1 MLISTSRRWRH
12 RSSQFD
18 PAAVTHAVDV
28 SRTAAV
34 RRGTSTSVGSRED
47 GKMKQGRRVASRDKI
62 SSRRGTSGFA
72 VAAPSVGDDF
82 PCDDFALDDLPVRD
96 VSEDQQEPQPAPHV
110 RTKGATRPVHPLNE
124 GITGRGGEGVATAP
138 AYIEKQT
145 STSALG
151 QEPTLEPG
159 APTPQV
165 DTDHPKQ
172 PVQGCLPGLEP
183 DKDTGFDSSPM
194 ERQALRS
201 RGRRAPA
208 RDKRSK
214 ATQMELWPDDPTSI
228 ARAEPFPPN
237 SCKG

>member
-1 MLISTSRRWRH
+1 MR
-12 RSSQFD
+12 
-18 PAAVTHAVDV
+18 
-28 SRTAAV
+28 
-34 RRGTSTSVGSRED
+34 
-47 GKMKQGRRVASRDKI
+47 GRRVAPGDKSGSRK
-62 SSRRGTSGFA
+62 RTSGYA
-72 VAAPSVGDDF
+72 VAAPDSGDDF
-82 PCDDFALDDLPVRD
+82 PHDDLAPDDLPVRD
-96 VSEDQQEPQPAPHV
+96 VSKDQEEAQPVRHV
-110 RTKGATRPVHPLNE
+110 RTKGPGRPVHASNQV
-124 GITGRGGEGVATAP
+124 ITGRGGEGVATAP
-138 AYIEKQT
+138 AYIEKQA

-151 QEPTLEPG
+151 KEPTLEPG